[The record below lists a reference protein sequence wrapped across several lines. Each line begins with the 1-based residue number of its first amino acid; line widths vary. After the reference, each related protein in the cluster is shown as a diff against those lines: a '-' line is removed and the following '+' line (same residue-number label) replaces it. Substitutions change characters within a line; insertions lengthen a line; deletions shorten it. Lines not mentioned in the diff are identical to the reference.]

1 MVAGTIDLIVDYEF
15 CCRLVPDSFSPCRP
29 AIWWI
34 SLAQPS
40 KGSDKVTVITE
51 TQTLITED
59 LPFCDL
65 VMKGGVASGVA
76 YPTAIAELSCHYRF
90 QSIGGT
96 SVGAIAAAI
105 TAAAEYQRRQTDSLA
120 GFALLKDLPTEL
132 GRPVESGGSKLLS
145 LFQPQ
150 PALRRLYS
158 VLLAGL
164 NRETTPSRIVHI
176 LIGFMKAYWQAT
188 LLTAGIIGL
197 VAWGLTRYY
206 GRSVGYVY
214 IDDWLYGFLLAV
226 LFFALIAPWPIG
238 IWFYRDVTRRL
249 VEKGLGLCTG
259 LTTDKRNEALTP
271 WLHGHIQRAAG
282 RRITDPPLTF
292 EDLWH
297 AEGSDGSEPRSI
309 DLQVFSTNLSHGRP
323 YIFPLA
329 DNEELYFTKA
339 DMENYLP
346 NDIVE
351 YLTEHSPSKQK
362 TNDEKE
368 YLRLPP
374 SKHFPVL
381 LAARLSMS
389 FPFLFTPIPFYC
401 CVSPTAV
408 SGDKAF
414 LKCWFSDGGI
424 SSNFPIHLFD
434 GLLPRWPTFGLT
446 LEPKLDGQDD
456 ISIAKNYSDGY
467 EEYSNYLPDK
477 VEREKDAGTLGWF
490 ISAIVGAMQNWNDI
504 SLTRMPGVRDR
515 VAKIRLS
522 DTEGGLNLNMNKDEI
537 TAVADRGKSAIL
549 QLASKFNRP
558 QNGSAITGWDEHR
571 FVRLHVLLNM
581 LAARSPGV
589 ISAVSLNGQGNPY
602 ATNFMTLL
610 TSIQTNMQGPY
621 PPGYPHQ
628 MTKQN
633 CIDLDNFVSELVRL
647 AQKIQPLNTSIP
659 FTSIPI
665 PELRVRPPL

>member
-1 MVAGTIDLIVDYEF
+1 M
-15 CCRLVPDSFSPCRP
+15 
-29 AIWWI
+29 
-34 SLAQPS
+34 
-40 KGSDKVTVITE
+40 ITE
-51 TQTLITED
+51 TQTLKTED

-132 GRPVESGGSKLLS
+132 GKPVESGGSKLLS

-197 VAWGLTRYY
+197 VVWGLTRYY
-206 GRSVGYVY
+206 GQYVGHLY
-214 IDDWLYGFLLAV
+214 IDTWLYGFLLA
-226 LFFALIAPWPIG
+226 LIFFALIAPWPIG

-282 RRITDPPLTF
+282 RRVTDPPLTF
-292 EDLWH
+292 GDLWR
-297 AEGSDGSEPRSI
+297 AKGSDGSEERSI
-309 DLQVFSTNLSHGRP
+309 DLQMFSTNLSHGRP

-329 DNEELYFTKA
+329 DNEELYFTRA
-339 DMENYLP
+339 DMKKYLP
-346 NDIVE
+346 DDIINHLVK
-351 YLTEHSPSKQK
+351 YSRSNQK

-368 YLRLPP
+368 HLLLPAP
-374 SKHFPVL
+374 QNFPVL

-389 FPFLFTPIPFYC
+389 FPFLFTPIPLHC
-401 CVSPTAV
+401 NIARSPA
-408 SGDKAF
+408 SGSKEF
-414 LKCWFSDGGI
+414 LRCWFSDGGI

-434 GLLPRWPTFGLT
+434 DLLPRWPTFGLT

-456 ISIAKNYSDGY
+456 IFIAKTYSDGY
-467 EEYSNYLPDK
+467 EEYSNYLSDK
-477 VEREKDAGTLGWF
+477 VERKKDAGTLGWF
-490 ISAIVGAMQNWNDI
+490 ISAVVGAMQNWNDN

-515 VAKIRLS
+515 VAKVRLS
-522 DTEGGLNLNMNKDEI
+522 KTEGGLNLNMNKDEI
-537 TAVADRGKSAIL
+537 TAVADRGKSAIR
-549 QLASKFNRP
+549 QLVSKFNRP
-558 QNGSAITGWDEHR
+558 QNGTAITGWDEHR
-571 FVRLHVLLNM
+571 FIRLHVLLNM

-589 ISAVSLNGQGNPY
+589 ISAVSLNGNGNPY
-602 ATNFMTLL
+602 ATNFMSLL
-610 TSIQTNMQGPY
+610 TAIQTNMKKPY
-621 PPGYPHQ
+621 PPGYPDQ
-628 MTKQN
+628 MTNRN
-633 CIDLDNFVSELVRL
+633 CNDLNNFVNELVDL
-647 AQKIQPLNTSIP
+647 AQKIQPLNRSIP

-665 PELRVRPPL
+665 PALRIRPPL